1 MNNVPVALTPIEL
14 RNLLAATRDQDH
26 RAYVLFLVTVCHGLR
41 VTEAINLRRK
51 DFSAA
56 GSTLYVTVQRLKGSE
71 KTTQRLNGSTDSLFD
86 ERSVIS
92 EYICK
97 LRPNDLLFTDAD
109 GGKLTR
115 WQVTTLIGKF
125 AKVAQIPE
133 HKRFI
138 HSLKHTC
145 GILMRQAGA
154 RVEEIQVALGHKN
167 VNSSMAYLR
176 ISTDEADD
184 ARASAFDQVSGR
196 MQTIAPESRVK
207 PTLKLAVA
215 GN

>member
-14 RNLLAATRDQDH
+14 RNLLTVTREQDY
-26 RAYVLFLVTVCHGLR
+26 RAYALFLVTVCHGLR
-41 VTEAINLRRK
+41 VTESINLRRK
-51 DFSAA
+51 DFSTS
-56 GSTLYVTVQRLKGSE
+56 GSTLFLTVQRLKGSE
-71 KTTQRLNGSTDSLFD
+71 KTAQRLNSTTDSLFD
-86 ERSVIS
+86 EHTVIG
-92 EYICK
+92 EYISK

-109 GGKLTR
+109 AGTLTR
-115 WQVTTLIGKF
+115 WQVTRLIERFGKL
-125 AKVAQIPE
+125 ANVPE
-133 HKRFI
+133 HKRFV

-184 ARASAFDQVSGR
+184 ARASAFAHASGR
-196 MQTIAPESRVK
+196 MQG
-207 PTLKLAVA
+207 AVTPDNVFSA
-215 GN
+215 

>member
-1 MNNVPVALTPIEL
+1 MKNVPVALTPIEL
-14 RNLLAATRDQDH
+14 RNLLAVTREQDY

-41 VTEAINLRRK
+41 VTEAINLRRR
-51 DFSAA
+51 DLSVN
-56 GSTLYVTVQRLKGSE
+56 GSTLYLTVQRLKGSE
-71 KTTQRLNGSTDSLFD
+71 KTTQRLNSSADSLFD
-86 ERSVIS
+86 ERAVLS
-92 EYICK
+92 EYIST

-109 GGKLTR
+109 GGILTR

-125 AKVAQIPE
+125 GKLANVPE
-133 HKRFI
+133 HKRFV

-184 ARASAFDQVSGR
+184 ARASAFAHASGR
-196 MQTIAPESRVK
+196 MQTIAPESRISPMREV
-207 PTLKLAVA
+207 AAA